1 MKQFKWFF
9 LCFITSLA
17 FSSCTRDVYP
27 TYNSTQLSVSDL
39 GGELYGFSYSGNHTG
54 MSLELHGDSVEYEVG
69 LKSEK
74 KIVLDKK
81 IVYSA
86 RVSLAV
92 SKNIDSSISKITR
105 LVSLHKGFVQQ
116 SSSSSLEVKV
126 PPQELKAIISAIDN
140 IGEITYKNISS
151 SDITNQYYDAAI
163 RLENLEKARKRY
175 LDLLEKAQTVEEVL
189 KVEKELERVNTDME
203 VLKGRLKRMNSE
215 VAYST
220 INIYIYKK
228 SKPGI
233 LGYPF
238 VWLYKGVSWLFVRK

>member
-9 LCFITSLA
+9 LCFSFVFF
-17 FSSCTRDVYP
+17 FSNCSNKIQDAARYYEAS
-27 TYNSTQLSVSDL
+27 TYYGNTDYSNS
-39 GGELYGFSYSGNHTG
+39 SGHIN
-54 MSLELHGDSVEYEVG
+54 SFALIGDSVDYEVG
-69 LKSEK
+69 VKSEK
-74 KIVLDKK
+74 KVILEKK
-81 IVYSA
+81 IVYKA
-86 RVSLAV
+86 SLSVAV
-92 SKNIDSSISKITR
+92 TKNVDSSISKIIR
-105 LVSLHKGFVQQ
+105 LVSLHKGFVQH